1 MANPRAISTAVQNEW
16 KIFPEYFQYALG
28 VLWSSAD
35 NDINHLRVAL
45 RHSRTLLKC
54 LDHKDFIFFLRIF
67 IVMSDLYF
75 QQLLNYGICSSS
87 DRTYRPALI
96 PGLLIQQWRH
106 VDTDVCV
113 RIQIC
118 VYTCGIKLKLI
129 T

>member
-1 MANPRAISTAVQNEW
+1 
-16 KIFPEYFQYALG
+16 
-28 VLWSSAD
+28 
-35 NDINHLRVAL
+35 
-45 RHSRTLLKC
+45 
-54 LDHKDFIFFLRIF
+54 
-67 IVMSDLYF
+67 MSDLYF